1 MKTLIL
7 WLALAGIA
15 APAAERSISRDK
27 LPEAVRKTVDEQ
39 SKGATIVGFAKETE
53 GGKTYYE
60 AEMRVNGRT
69 KDVLMDP
76 TGKVVNIEE
85 EVPLDTVPA
94 AVKAGFEKRAGK
106 RKIVLVESI
115 TTDQG
120 IVAFLENHPYV
131 SRNLAQAFLCHD
143 GSLFIPAEKSTG
155 NAW

>member
-7 WLALAGIA
+7 WLTLAAIA
-15 APAAERSISRDK
+15 APAAEKS
-27 LPEAVRKTVDEQ
+27 LLRKDFPADVQKTIDEQ
-39 SKGATIVGFAKETE
+39 SKGATIVGFDRETE

-60 AEMRVNGRT
+60 AEMKVNGRT

-76 TGKVVNIEE
+76 SGKVVNIEE
-85 EVPLDTVPA
+85 EVPLDSVPA

-120 IVAFLENHPYV
+120 IVAYEAH
-131 SRNLAQAFLCHD
+131 
-143 GSLFIPAEKSTG
+143 IKSGLRTIEVKLSPD
-155 NAW
+155 ASPMK

>member
-1 MKTLIL
+1 MVRSSVAGHNGLMKTLIL
-7 WLALAGIA
+7 RLALAAIA
-15 APAAERSISRDK
+15 APAVEKSILRKD
-27 LPEAVRKTVDEQ
+27 LPADVQKTVDEQ
-39 SKGATIVGFAKETE
+39 SKGATIVGDARETE

-60 AEMRVNGRT
+60 AEMKVNGRT

-115 TTDQG
+115 STDQG
-120 IVAFLENHPYV
+120 IVA
-131 SRNLAQAFLCHD
+131 
-143 GSLFIPAEKSTG
+143 
-155 NAW
+155 